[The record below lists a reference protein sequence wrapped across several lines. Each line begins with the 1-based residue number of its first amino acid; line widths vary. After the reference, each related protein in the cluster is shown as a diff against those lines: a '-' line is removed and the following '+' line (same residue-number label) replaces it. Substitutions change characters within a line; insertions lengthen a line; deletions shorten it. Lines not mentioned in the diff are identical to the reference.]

1 MFGIFRITKAEFIKI
16 FKKPSVYIMG
26 MLLAA
31 TVAVSLFVFAPS
43 PASSYSVSMPGDTVN
58 AVYNEF
64 YTSSRPDAKI
74 NLDANFNKANAM
86 LTFYGNFN
94 SKLFKTR
101 TYLIEFLQTQTQL
114 DKNINDGADA
124 SIINASYNALKDALN
139 SLITEYTNTYGL
151 DVYSYYQIYL
161 NTPVYLTYY
170 NESTSSPGYLNS
182 LQSKANSD
190 TAQLFNSYFVTNN
203 FREKLFKLNS
213 NYIEQTINYYIE
225 QVNLSINTYISSVNN
240 QAIPVYQPIMET
252 NRQNVDFAISNY
264 FNFVTA
270 LVESTDQLIIL
281 SSSANLKQNEEFII
295 KVNEIVSDN
304 DNSAGM
310 YAKHKKI
317 VDSLYDQNVVT
328 KLKSFISNIKIVE
341 ISLAEI
347 EELQELVTTIV
358 TPLRQQ
364 ILNEIEAIK
373 TENGTSQS
381 SALRVELNKKFTQ
394 YKSLG
399 LNILALNKNKITL
412 LLASDYTT
420 SEVLALKNFQEF
432 NEYHIKEEIAKA
444 EYLLETKTFNDDYAN
459 VFSYNQN
466 SSSTGTTAFDFIFY
480 ALKFSSLIIIIFVII
495 MASNIMA
502 YEYDTGT
509 IKLLAIRPF
518 TRGKILLGKLFAVM
532 FFAIIFVLFSA
543 VVALIAGYAMYP
555 FTLQPILA
563 VFNANSAFLISPILL
578 ILINVL
584 SIILEVLFYAIIAI
598 SISTIFRSFS
608 AALAIT
614 FVFLIA
620 GLVLNIVLG
629 SYIWY
634 TFIPFVNTDFFRF
647 LGGTFINNDTS
658 LISSILNNSLLSN
671 ANFFISI
678 GVYAVTTLLV
688 LLTSYVFI
696 KKRDI

>member
-310 YAKHKKI
+310 YAKH
-317 VDSLYDQNVVT
+317 
-328 KLKSFISNIKIVE
+328 
-341 ISLAEI
+341 
-347 EELQELVTTIV
+347 
-358 TPLRQQ
+358 
-364 ILNEIEAIK
+364 
-373 TENGTSQS
+373 
-381 SALRVELNKKFTQ
+381 
-394 YKSLG
+394 
-399 LNILALNKNKITL
+399 
-412 LLASDYTT
+412 
-420 SEVLALKNFQEF
+420 
-432 NEYHIKEEIAKA
+432 
-444 EYLLETKTFNDDYAN
+444 
-459 VFSYNQN
+459 
-466 SSSTGTTAFDFIFY
+466 
-480 ALKFSSLIIIIFVII
+480 
-495 MASNIMA
+495 
-502 YEYDTGT
+502 
-509 IKLLAIRPF
+509 
-518 TRGKILLGKLFAVM
+518 
-532 FFAIIFVLFSA
+532 
-543 VVALIAGYAMYP
+543 
-555 FTLQPILA
+555 
-563 VFNANSAFLISPILL
+563 
-578 ILINVL
+578 
-584 SIILEVLFYAIIAI
+584 
-598 SISTIFRSFS
+598 
-608 AALAIT
+608 
-614 FVFLIA
+614 
-620 GLVLNIVLG
+620 
-629 SYIWY
+629 
-634 TFIPFVNTDFFRF
+634 
-647 LGGTFINNDTS
+647 
-658 LISSILNNSLLSN
+658 
-671 ANFFISI
+671 
-678 GVYAVTTLLV
+678 
-688 LLTSYVFI
+688 
-696 KKRDI
+696 